1 MAKTFINTVDDADN
15 RVTLEINNYNSTYT
29 LTIQGKTVE
38 TGTFEKLAK
47 RLATS
52 KDEIGNLGGKRK
64 DENDRLIREGIRHKS
79 KG

>member
-1 MAKTFINTVDDADN
+1 MSVTNNQGGEKMAKTFINTVDDADN

-29 LTIQGKTVE
+29 LIIQGKTVE

-52 KDEIGNLGGKRK
+52 KDEIGN
-64 DENDRLIREGIRHKS
+64 
-79 KG
+79 